1 MADSFFIEPMKRWL
15 RRKIGNQADVPA
27 SATPT
32 VGSDPL
38 AQVRA
43 ILDTDQRSD
52 NSGGITAQS
61 IYGNPSTLVCHQ
73 CQKSYDI
80 GSQFCDTCG
89 IALSQLDAD
98 SGPVEASS
106 SGGVTRVRLGDSHS
120 GGEASVGGD
129 ISNVVQTIPS
139 SGEQDDAVAT
149 TSPETVDSMT
159 SNLRNLFTK
168 TSVINQE
175 TKDLLERYGTV
186 EMPQLVEELRGL
198 TADLGIRSGRV
209 R

>member
-15 RRKIGNQADVPA
+15 RRKISNQSNVSE

-38 AQVRA
+38 GQVRD
-43 ILDTDQRSD
+43 ILNTDQRSD
-52 NSGGITAQS
+52 NSVGIS
-61 IYGNPSTLVCHQ
+61 SRPIYGNPSTLVCPQ
-73 CQKSYDI
+73 CQKSYSI
-80 GSQFCDTCG
+80 GSQYCDTCG
-89 IALSQLDAD
+89 IALSQLDSD
-98 SGPVEASS
+98 SDPVEASS
-106 SGGVTRVRLGDSHS
+106 SGGITRVRLGDSHS
-120 GGEASVGGD
+120 GGEAAAAED
-129 ISNVVQTIPS
+129 TSNVIQTIPS
-139 SGEQDDAVAT
+139 SGEQGDAVVAD
-149 TSPETVDSMT
+149 SPETVDSMT

-198 TADLGIRSGRV
+198 TVDLGIRSGRV

>member
-15 RRKIGNQADVPA
+15 RRKISNRPNVPA
-27 SATPT
+27 SATRT
-32 VGSDPL
+32 VESDPL
-38 AQVRA
+38 AQVRN
-43 ILDTDQRSD
+43 ILDTDQRPD
-52 NSGGITAQS
+52 NSGGIAAQP
-61 IYGNPSTLVCHQ
+61 IYRNPSTLVCPQ
-73 CQKSYDI
+73 CQKSYDV

-98 SGPVEASS
+98 SDPVEASS
-106 SGGVTRVRLGDSHS
+106 SGGVTRVRLGNAHS
-120 GGEASVGGD
+120 SGEASAVGD
-129 ISNVVQTIPS
+129 ISSVVQTIPS
-139 SGEQDDAVAT
+139 SGEPEDAVVTA
-149 TSPETVDSMT
+149 SPETVDSMT

-198 TADLGIRSGRV
+198 TMDLGIKPGRV